1 MAMLLT
7 PARLTDTTARRGLAA
22 VSSSAPGRGS
32 VVVTD
37 MDTVAST
44 ATAAGTVTATAEVM
58 DIGAAMVMAADTV
71 EDTLAD
77 ITVPQ

>member
-1 MAMLLT
+1 M
-7 PARLTDTTARRGLAA
+7 
-22 VSSSAPGRGS
+22 
-32 VVVTD
+32 
-37 MDTVAST
+37 
-44 ATAAGTVTATAEVM
+44 VTATAEVM